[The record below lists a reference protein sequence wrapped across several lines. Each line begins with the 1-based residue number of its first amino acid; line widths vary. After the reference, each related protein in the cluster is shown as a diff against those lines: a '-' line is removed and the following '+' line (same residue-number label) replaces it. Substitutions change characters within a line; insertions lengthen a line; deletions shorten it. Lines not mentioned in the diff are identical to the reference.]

1 MKIIYPHGEVSKEE
15 LGKLVEFA
23 IEGRRRVKEQLKK
36 MGSFEYYQTSFSYSD
51 RELGEEKFV
60 GVPEQGGRDLV
71 AADPLAPGS
80 VYTGAIGADGTVG
93 LYRLEVTI
101 TGGTGKL
108 KTAGGVRVCDERVHQ
123 PSISYLL
130 SKKVEFGMG
139 REIDNSD
146 FHVEAIDLLNNGVE
160 AEVGVAFF
168 VAAFSA
174 LRHSPVTAATLILGD
189 LSIQGNI
196 KEVRSLTEPL
206 QLARDNG
213 VKKALVPIENK
224 RQFLEVSGDIM
235 EHVDPVFYGD
245 PKAAAFKALGMN

>member
-1 MKIIYPHGEVSKEE
+1 MMKE
-15 LGKLVEFA
+15 
-23 IEGRRRVKEQLKK
+23 
-36 MGSFEYYQTSFSYSD
+36 
-51 RELGEEKFV
+51 
-60 GVPEQGGRDLV
+60 
-71 AADPLAPGS
+71 
-80 VYTGAIGADGTVG
+80 
-93 LYRLEVTI
+93 
-101 TGGTGKL
+101 
-108 KTAGGVRVCDERVHQ
+108 
-123 PSISYLL
+123 SISRAFSYLL

-139 REIDNSD
+139 KEIDNAD

-160 AEVGVAFF
+160 AEIGIAFF

-174 LRHSPVTAATLILGD
+174 LRHTPVTAATLILGD
-189 LSIQGNI
+189 MSIQGNI

-213 VKKALVPIENK
+213 VKRALVPIENK

>member
-1 MKIIYPHGEVSKEE
+1 
-15 LGKLVEFA
+15 
-23 IEGRRRVKEQLKK
+23 
-36 MGSFEYYQTSFSYSD
+36 MGSFEYYQTSFSYHD
-51 RELGEEKFV
+51 RELGEERFV

-71 AADPLAPGS
+71 SADPLAPGS
-80 VYTGAIGADGTVG
+80 VYTGFVGADGTVG

-101 TGGTGKL
+101 TAGTGKL
-108 KTAGGVRVCDERVHQ
+108 KTAGGVHRTMKE
-123 PSISYLL
+123 SINRAFSYLL

-146 FHVEAIDLLNNGVE
+146 FHVESIDLLKNAVE
-160 AEVGVAFF
+160 AEIGVAFF

-174 LRHSPVTAATLILGD
+174 IRHSPVTAATLILGD
-189 LSIQGNI
+189 MSIQGNI

>member
-1 MKIIYPHGEVSKEE
+1 MG
-15 LGKLVEFA
+15 VEGA
-23 IEGRRRVKEQLKK
+23 ARR
-36 MGSFEYYQTSFSYSD
+36 
-51 RELGEEKFV
+51 
-60 GVPEQGGRDLV
+60 
-71 AADPLAPGS
+71 
-80 VYTGAIGADGTVG
+80 
-93 LYRLEVTI
+93 YRFDVTI
-101 TGGTGKL
+101 IGSIAKL
-108 KTAGGVRVCDERVHQ
+108 KTTGGVRGAMKE
-123 PSISYLL
+123 SINRAFSYLL